1 MGMTGRRGKGG
12 NGTCGVGSYR
22 VGNTASHG
30 RAGVYGELW
39 EMKDL
44 NDPYLLILLNGTGG
58 LSSSTTAAS

>member
-44 NDPYLLILLNGTGG
+44 NDPY
-58 LSSSTTAAS
+58 SSF